1 MHGYFPAVTMGF
13 VILFML
19 SSPAGAQSTIA
30 GVVRDVTGAVLPG
43 VTIEAS
49 SAALI
54 EKTRVVV
61 SDEGGLFRIA
71 DLRPGTYQLIFELQG
86 FTSVKHTAIEL
97 QSGVT
102 VTANAEMKVGGLEET
117 LTVSGVGSTI
127 DVQSAVQQV
136 VMTREVM
143 DAVPTGRS
151 VFSVGALI
159 PGTTSNRPDVGGTE
173 GMQQTQI
180 QVHGSETRDVSFQV
194 DGMSINSNFGNAGVV
209 GVYYNDGMMEE
220 ISYQTNALP
229 AEVSQGGVRINMIP
243 REGGNTLHGA
253 LFATAASGSMQSD
266 NFSDDLRALGMT
278 APNSVDTIHDVN
290 GSVGGRI
297 VRDRLWFFSTFRH
310 WGVDRFVANT
320 FNPDRTQALDDNYIY
335 STVVRLTLQATPK
348 NKISAYYDKNVKW
361 RGHRRDLTADYQFV
375 EPRASYLQT
384 TPLGYTGQMKWVST
398 VSNNLLFE
406 TGVSAF
412 FLHYKTGYQPEVGD
426 SDMAKIDFVKSTLT
440 NAVVRDYDS
449 YAQRQTYTAS
459 MSYVTGAHN
468 FKTGLQYGMG
478 PYKETVTINGDRVL
492 RFRDGV
498 PDSVDVYN
506 SPLEVKES
514 LNVDVGIYA
523 QDTWTVKRATIN
535 AGVRLEHFNTSID
548 AQASAAGTFVP
559 ARSFAEIS
567 DVPNW
572 TDIVP
577 RFGIAYDLFGDSRSA
592 IKVSA
597 SKYMGSE
604 GVGLAHTVNPMF
616 TSLDR
621 RSWSD
626 ANGNGEAELSEIGPS
641 TGFRGGVNQ
650 RIDPEIT
657 RPYNWEYS
665 ASFQQ
670 QLPARLTMSV
680 AYYKRNVRNLYGVKN
695 QLVTPADYTA
705 LSITNPVTGDPL
717 TIYNLDPAKA
727 NLVDL
732 LVSNY
737 GELDKDY
744 NGVEIRADK
753 RFNNSAMLFG
763 GVTIGKKYGSIR
775 GTSEDLN
782 DPNRLIN
789 ARGYVDLDST
799 VQTKIAGTYPLPLRI
814 TLSGSLQS
822 GTGQPLRRVFNVTRA
837 LVPTLTQV
845 SMPVDVVERGSV
857 RAERL
862 NQVDMRVG
870 RVFQTGRTKFEAI
883 ADVYNLLND
892 DSPTAEVETVGSS
905 LGRPSSILDGRLL
918 RLGLKITF

>member
-1 MHGYFPAVTMGF
+1 
-13 VILFML
+13 
-19 SSPAGAQSTIA
+19 
-30 GVVRDVTGAVLPG
+30 
-43 VTIEAS
+43 
-49 SAALI
+49 
-54 EKTRVVV
+54 
-61 SDEGGLFRIA
+61 
-71 DLRPGTYQLIFELQG
+71 
-86 FTSVKHTAIEL
+86 
-97 QSGVT
+97 
-102 VTANAEMKVGGLEET
+102 
-117 LTVSGVGSTI
+117 
-127 DVQSAVQQV
+127 
-136 VMTREVM
+136 
-143 DAVPTGRS
+143 
-151 VFSVGALI
+151 
-159 PGTTSNRPDVGGTE
+159 
-173 GMQQTQI
+173 
-180 QVHGSETRDVSFQV
+180 
-194 DGMSINSNFGNAGVV
+194 
-209 GVYYNDGMMEE
+209 
-220 ISYQTNALP
+220 
-229 AEVSQGGVRINMIP
+229 
-243 REGGNTLHGA
+243 
-253 LFATAASGSMQSD
+253 
-266 NFSDDLRALGMT
+266 
-278 APNSVDTIHDVN
+278 
-290 GSVGGRI
+290 
-297 VRDRLWFFSTFRH
+297 
-310 WGVDRFVANT
+310 
-320 FNPDRTQALDDNYIY
+320 
-335 STVVRLTLQATPK
+335 
-348 NKISAYYDKNVKW
+348 
-361 RGHRRDLTADYQFV
+361 
-375 EPRASYLQT
+375 
-384 TPLGYTGQMKWVST
+384 MKWVST

-468 FKTGLQYGMG
+468 FKTGLQYGVG

-548 AQASAAGTFVP
+548 AQASGAGTFVP
-559 ARSFAEIS
+559 ARSFAEIG

-616 TSLDR
+616 TSQDR
-621 RSWSD
+621 RSWTD
-626 ANGNGEAELSEIGPS
+626 TNGNGEAELSEIGPS

-695 QLVTPADYTA
+695 QLVTSADYTA

-763 GVTIGKKYGSIR
+763 GVTIGKKYGFDSRHIGRSERSEPFDQLSRVCRPRLDGSDKNRRYLSI
-775 GTSEDLN
+775 
-782 DPNRLIN
+782 
-789 ARGYVDLDST
+789 A
-799 VQTKIAGTYPLPLRI
+799 A
-814 TLSGSLQS
+814 
-822 GTGQPLRRVFNVTRA
+822 A
-837 LVPTLTQV
+837 HH
-845 SMPVDVVERGSV
+845 
-857 RAERL
+857 AERL
-862 NQVDMRVG
+862 AAERNRTAAAACVQRHARARSNPDAGVDAG
-870 RVFQTGRTKFEAI
+870 RRRRAGKRQGRAVESGGFARRPG
-883 ADVYNLLND
+883 V
-892 DSPTAEVETVGSS
+892 PVWPHEVRSY
-905 LGRPSSILDGRLL
+905 R
-918 RLGLKITF
+918 